1 MSSNLL
7 AIVSAIKA
15 ISLTYDSKTISVR
28 DGLTL
33 VQTPG
38 IADLP
43 MRVISAQG
51 STGGGVIRRT
61 LGASPV
67 INFRWQITDIM
78 LGQQVGLS
86 RGIKDQSTALLTY
99 AQSYAQQARS
109 LVTSTWQIE
118 DVTISIGNI
127 EYPESSGTR
136 YHSVTAEFIIKEIIQ

>member
-7 AIVSAIKA
+7 DIVSAIKA
-15 ISLTYDSKTISVR
+15 LSITYDGKAISVR

-51 STGGGVIRRT
+51 STGGNVIRKT
-61 LGASPV
+61 LGRTPV
-67 INFRWQITDIM
+67 INFRWQITDMM
-78 LGQQVGLS
+78 LGQQVGLG
-86 RGIKDQSTALLTY
+86 RGIKDQSGALFTY
-99 AQSYAQQARS
+99 AGAYAQQVRS

-118 DVTISIGNI
+118 DVTISMGNV

-136 YHSVTAEFIIKEIIQ
+136 YHSVTAEYLIKEIIQ